1 MSTLFSR
8 AIGTSGDKIAI
19 HLVQAVISEIS
30 NGRLIPAQASD
41 ILSLSVSEEAELTRF
56 LAELSKCADKIAT
69 SARVFNYLY
78 LGEVGEKTFHDY
90 TDEALFWQ
98 MLEAE

>member
-1 MSTLFSR
+1 MSLFQR
-8 AIGTSGDKIAI
+8 AIGVSGDKIAI

-30 NGRLIPAQASD
+30 NGRLTKEQAEAV
-41 ILSLSVSEEAELTRF
+41 LSLSESEKLELTRF
-56 LAELSKCADKIAT
+56 LVELSTCIDKIAT

-78 LGEVGEKTFHDY
+78 LGEIGEKSFHDY